1 MTRVLIYAQVP
12 PPLHGQSVMVQL
24 LVEGLRETGQVDLG
38 NGTDEADGTK
48 KADVAF
54 VHINPQLSHD
64 LADIGRWRPGKILSV
79 FKFVW
84 QAICAKFRY
93 KLDTFYFVPA
103 PPKREALYR
112 DWAVLL
118 LCRLFFPKLVL
129 HWHCIGQRDFFAT
142 KLNALERWLGH
153 LCYDRA
159 TVSVALSKFSED
171 EASMFRPKKSVVVP
185 NGIPDPCPQFDAEV
199 WPERQKRAQFL
210 AASAQSSA
218 GDFYEVLFVA
228 GRFAPKGLFDALKAV
243 HQANA
248 HMDRGGLPRRFRL
261 TVAGPFENQSE
272 RDRFDADV
280 RDLNNGF
287 VRQGDAP
294 LCVYAGWADEAKKRE
309 LYRAADCFI
318 FPTTYPSES
327 FGLVLAE
334 AMAHGCA
341 VITTRWQAVPEVLP
355 PGDPNVVEPHDIEAM
370 AAALLRGAAAP
381 ATRELRDYFLAHF
394 TRDRFVGSMVRIL
407 NDV

>member
-24 LVEGLRETGQVDLG
+24 LVDGLRETGQVDLG
-38 NGTDEADGTK
+38 HGTDGTK
-48 KADVAF
+48 TGDIAF

-79 FKFVW
+79 FKFVLE
-84 QAICAKFRY
+84 AVRAKFRY
-93 KLDTFYFVPA
+93 NLDTFYFVPA

-129 HWHCIGQRDFFAT
+129 HWHCIGQRDFFAN

-159 TVSVALSKFSED
+159 TVSVALSKFSEE
-171 EASMFRPKKSVVVP
+171 EASMFRPKKSVVEP

-199 WPERQKRAQFL
+199 WPDRQRRAQAL
-210 AASAQSSA
+210 AAAAQSSA
-218 GDFYEVLFVA
+218 RHFYEVLFVA
-228 GRFAPKGLFDALKAV
+228 GRMTPKGLFDAMEAV
-243 HQANA
+243 NTANRHA
-248 HMDRGGLPRRFRL
+248 DRSGSSLRFRL
-261 TVAGPFENQSE
+261 TVAGPFEDEAE
-272 RDRFDADV
+272 RARFDAANAA
-280 RDLNNGF
+280 LEGGTNF
-287 VRQGDAP
+287 P
-294 LCVYAGWADEAKKRE
+294 KHIYLGWADEAKKRE

-381 ATRELRDYFLAHF
+381 ASRELRDYFLAHF
-394 TRDRFVGSMVRIL
+394 TSDRFVGSMVRVL

>member
-24 LVEGLRETGQVDLG
+24 LVDGLRETGQVDLAQG
-38 NGTDEADGTK
+38 MGKGAI
-48 KADVAF
+48 AF

-79 FKFVW
+79 FKFVFE
-84 QAICAKFRY
+84 AIRAKFRY

-118 LCRLFFPKLVL
+118 LCRPFFSKLVL

-159 TVSVALSKFSED
+159 TVSVALSKFSEE

-185 NGIPDPCPQFDAEV
+185 NGIPDPCPQFDTEV
-199 WPERQKRAQFL
+199 GPERQKRRESR
-210 AASAQSSA
+210 AAWNGFQMRPPPP
-218 GDFYEVLFVA
+218 YEVLFVA
-228 GRFAPKGLFDALKAV
+228 GRLTPKGLFDAISAV
-243 HQANA
+243 KVANC
-248 HMDRGGLPRRFRL
+248 HLDRGGVSHRFRL
-261 TVAGPFENQSE
+261 TVAGPFENE
-272 RDRFDADV
+272 DEKARFEGASV
-280 RDLNNGF
+280 GLNATQM
-287 VRQGDAP
+287 QGQDFP
-294 LCVYAGWADEAKKRE
+294 LSNYVGWADEAKKRE
-309 LYRAADCFI
+309 LYEQADCFI

-334 AMAHGCA
+334 AMAHGCS

-355 PGDPNVVEPHDIEAM
+355 PGDPNVIEPHDVEGLAM
-370 AAALLRGAAAP
+370 ALLNCLAAP
-381 ATRELRDYFLAHF
+381 KDQELRQYFLAHF
-394 TRDRFVGSMVRIL
+394 TSGRFVGDMVRVL
-407 NDV
+407 SDV

>member
-24 LVEGLRETGQVDLG
+24 LVDGLRETGQVDLAQG
-38 NGTDEADGTK
+38 MGKGAI
-48 KADVAF
+48 AF

-79 FKFVW
+79 FKFVFE
-84 QAICAKFRY
+84 AIRAKFRY

-118 LCRLFFPKLVL
+118 LCRPFFSKLVL

-159 TVSVALSKFSED
+159 TVSVALSKFSEE
-171 EASMFRPKKSVVVP
+171 EASMFRPRKSVVVP
-185 NGIPDPCPQFDAEV
+185 NGLPDPCPQFDAEV
-199 WPERQKRAQFL
+199 WPERQKRAL
-210 AASAQSSA
+210 ALSAAAQSSA
-218 GDFYEVLFVA
+218 LHFYEVLFVA
-228 GRFAPKGLFDALKAV
+228 GRMTPKGLFDAIEAV
-243 HQANA
+243 NA
-248 HMDRGGLPRRFRL
+248 ASRHADRSDSCLRFRL
-261 TVAGPFENQSE
+261 TVAGPFENDAE
-272 RDRFDADV
+272 RARFDAANAA
-280 RDLNNGF
+280 LESGTNY
-287 VRQGDAP
+287 P
-294 LCVYAGWADEAKKRE
+294 KHIYLGWADEAKKRE

-355 PGDPNVVEPHDIEAM
+355 PGDPNVVEPHNIEAM
-370 AAALLRGAAAP
+370 AAALSRCAAAP
-381 ATRELRDYFLAHF
+381 ANRELRDYFLAHF
-394 TRDRFVGSMVRIL
+394 TSGRFVHDMVRTL
-407 NDV
+407 SDV